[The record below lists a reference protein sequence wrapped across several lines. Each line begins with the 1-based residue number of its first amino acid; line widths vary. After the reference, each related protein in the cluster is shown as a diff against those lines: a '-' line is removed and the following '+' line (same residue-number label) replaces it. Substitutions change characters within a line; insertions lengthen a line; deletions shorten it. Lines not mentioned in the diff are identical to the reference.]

1 MEAGEEQIR
10 FHALPG
16 DEGREGKPVETG
28 LEAVPRSTELSPR
41 PVPTGN
47 LRNDNGHTSKGRD
60 FKIDATGEIG
70 RLAARGRP
78 VAGAI
83 RLQPSSVPGGFKTQS

>member
-1 MEAGEEQIR
+1 M
-10 FHALPG
+10 
-16 DEGREGKPVETG
+16 ETG

-60 FKIDATGEIG
+60 FKIDSTGEIG
-70 RLAARGRP
+70 RLAAIGDP
-78 VAGAI
+78 
-83 RLQPSSVPGGFKTQS
+83 

>member
-28 LEAVPRSTELSPR
+28 LEAVPRQHR
-41 PVPTGN
+41 
-47 LRNDNGHTSKGRD
+47 
-60 FKIDATGEIG
+60 A
-70 RLAARGRP
+70 
-78 VAGAI
+78 
-83 RLQPSSVPGGFKTQS
+83 